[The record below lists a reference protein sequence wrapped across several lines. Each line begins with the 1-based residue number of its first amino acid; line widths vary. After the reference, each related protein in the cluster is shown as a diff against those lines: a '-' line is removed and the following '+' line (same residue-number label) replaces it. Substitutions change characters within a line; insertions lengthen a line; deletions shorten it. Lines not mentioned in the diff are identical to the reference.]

1 MKNITLNIIPF
12 ASEAQ
17 CELVREQLI
26 SLDYSVNVLRK
37 SRVLTSC
44 LNNTR
49 GILVCVLDQK
59 TASIIDLL
67 RFLVKNNHLP
77 RFGIF
82 FQDAGN
88 LNDEVLRHCN
98 EFCVWP
104 CQVKELAFRIDRLE
118 KHTRKLPWSS
128 FDDKVVED
136 LLDLNF
142 IGRSPAFS
150 TMVDRIR
157 KFSWCDATVLIEGE
171 TGTGKENAARAIHY
185 LGTRQSYPFIPV
197 NCGALP
203 DNLIENELFGHAE
216 GAYTDARKAGDGLIA
231 HAEGGSLFLDEIEAL
246 SSKGQVTLLRFLQDQ
261 EYRPLGSKQSFQ
273 SNVRVIAASNDSLT
287 KLVKLGKFRRDLL
300 FRLNIMPLTVP
311 PLRERTGD
319 VEILSEYFLRS
330 YRIKYDRP
338 SIKIHPETMSWMH
351 QYDWPGNIRE
361 LENYIHREFL
371 LANGDVINPVSQR
384 NESMSNQTSSKNMS
398 DVAYTDLSFTT
409 AKIRVVN
416 EFEKSYL
423 SRLMKAAQGNITL
436 AAKLAGKERRA
447 LGKLLKKHGIDK
459 EMFFQLN

>member
-1 MKNITLNIIPF
+1 MTCITLNLIPF
-12 ASEAQ
+12 ASEQQ
-17 CELVREQLI
+17 CRTVRDSLVCLG
-26 SLDYSVNVLRK
+26 YTVNVLRK
-37 SRVLTSC
+37 SRVLNSC

-49 GILVCVLDQK
+49 GILVCLFDQH
-59 TASIIDLL
+59 TTPMVEFLS
-67 RFLVKNNHLP
+67 FLVKNNHLP

-82 FQDAGN
+82 FQDAGK
-88 LNDEVLRHCN
+88 LDDELLDHCN

-104 CQVKELAFRIDRLE
+104 CQTQELAFRIERLD
-118 KHTRKLPWSS
+118 KQTRTSPWTSL
-128 FDDKVVED
+128 DDKVVTE

-185 LGTRQSYPFIPV
+185 MGTRQSYPFIPV

-216 GAYTDARKAGDGLIA
+216 GAYTDARKAGEGLVA
-231 HAEGGSLFLDEIEAL
+231 QAEGGSLFLDEVEAL
-246 SSKGQVTLLRFLQDQ
+246 SNKGQVTLLRFLQDL
-261 EYRPLGSKQSFQ
+261 EYRPLGGKKSIQ

-287 KLVKLGKFRRDLL
+287 DLVKKGMFRRDLL
-300 FRLNIMPLTVP
+300 FRLNIMPLNVP
-311 PLRERTGD
+311 PLRERMGD
-319 VEILSEYFLRS
+319 IEVLSEYFLRS
-330 YRIKYDRP
+330 FRIKYDRP
-338 SIKIHPETMSWMH
+338 NTYIHPETLNWMI

-371 LANGDVINPVSQR
+371 LANGDEINMANQCNHDMANHISSQKMVDVS
-384 NESMSNQTSSKNMS
+384 
-398 DVAYTDLSFTT
+398 YTDLSFTT

-416 EFEKSYL
+416 QFEKSYL
-423 SRLMKAAQGNITL
+423 SRLMTASQGNITL

-447 LGKLLKKHGIDK
+447 LGKLLKKHGIEK
-459 EMFFQLN
+459 ETFFQTN